1 MNTSTK
7 RLRIEE
13 DEPITKP
20 FNWSQFVRLL
30 RYIKPYK
37 RYFIY
42 SLLLM
47 ILATFYNL
55 AGPYLIRLVIDIDI
69 PHRNIHALFYKAVF
83 YIVLTLLYVIS
94 LRVRTIF
101 MTKLGNS
108 VVSDIRMHLFTHLQ
122 KLSLNF
128 FDSRPAGKIMVRVM
142 NDVDSLSELLSNSI
156 LNVLVD
162 TLSLWA
168 TIVIMLSIDIKL
180 SIVALAVLPLLI
192 SIIMILK
199 NSIRTRWQDVR
210 KKSSTLN
217 AYIHESIQG
226 MKITQAFV
234 REEKNA
240 EIFKMLNTTFKNT
253 WMKAIRV
260 NNLFWPTIDFT
271 GTLSSVLI
279 FLFGIWMM
287 RKGYTT
293 LGTIIAFSNYMGM
306 FWQPINNISN
316 FYNQLLVA
324 MASTERIFEILDT
337 QPDVQDAKDAYD
349 LPPIRGEITFENVS
363 FSYDE
368 EKPVLKDVSFTIK
381 AGETIALVGE
391 TGAGKT
397 TIINL
402 IARFYDPQKGK
413 ILIDGHDIKNVTLNS
428 LRKQMGI
435 MLQDTFIFSGTIAD
449 NIRYAKPQATM
460 DEVIKAA
467 KIVNAHEFIM
477 KMENGYDTEVNE
489 RGSRL
494 SIGQRQLIAFA
505 RALLADPKILILDEA
520 TSAVDTQT
528 EVLIQQ
534 AIEKLTSGRTSIIIA
549 HRLSTIRNADRIFV
563 IHDGQIVEEGN
574 HEQLIEKKGYYY
586 NLYTSQFKYFE
597 K

>member
-1 MNTSTK
+1 MSTTTK

-20 FNWSQFVRLL
+20 FNWRQFIRLL
-30 RYIKPYK
+30 SYIKPYK
-37 RYFIY
+37 KYFLY
-42 SLLLM
+42 SFLLM

-69 PHRNIHALFYKAVF
+69 PKRNIHGLFYKASF
-83 YIVLTLLYVIS
+83 YIALTILYVLS
-94 LRVRTIF
+94 LRIRTIF
-101 MTKLGNS
+101 MTKLGNN

-122 KLSLNF
+122 KLSLSF
-128 FDSRPAGKIMVRVM
+128 FDNRPAGKIMVRVM

-156 LNVLVD
+156 LNVLID
-162 TLSLWA
+162 TLSLSF
-168 TIVIMLSIDIKL
+168 IIIIMLSIDVKL
-180 SIVALAVLPLLI
+180 SLVAFFVLPFLI
-192 SIIMILK
+192 VIIMFLK
-199 NSIRTRWQDVR
+199 NSIRVRWQDVR

-234 REEKNA
+234 REETNLQ
-240 EIFKMLNTTFKNT
+240 IFKELNTIFKNT

-271 GTLSSVLI
+271 GTLSTVLI
-279 FLFGIWMM
+279 FLFGVWMM
-287 RKGYTT
+287 KRGYTT
-293 LGTIIAFSNYMGM
+293 LGTVIAFSNYMGM

-324 MASTERIFEILDT
+324 MASTERIFEILDI
-337 QPDVQDAKDAYD
+337 QPDVKDDPHAYD
-349 LPPIRGEITFENVS
+349 LPPIKGEIGFENVS
-363 FSYDE
+363 FSYEE
-368 EKPVLKDVSFTIK
+368 EKPVLKDVSFTVK
-381 AGETIALVGE
+381 PGETIALVGE

-397 TIINL
+397 TIISL
-402 IARFYDPQKGK
+402 LARFYDPQSGR
-413 ILIDGHDIKNVTLNS
+413 ILIDGHDIKNVTLKS

-435 MLQDTFIFSGTIAD
+435 MLQDTFIFSGTVAD
-449 NIRYAKPQATM
+449 NIRYAKPDATM

-467 KIVNAHEFIM
+467 KAVNAHEFIM

-528 EVLIQQ
+528 EVLIQE
-534 AIEKLTSGRTSIIIA
+534 AIEKLTKGRTSIIIA

-563 IHDGQIVEEGN
+563 IHNGQIVEEGN
-574 HEQLIEKKGYYY
+574 HQQLLEKRGFYY